1 VAQGVAV
8 SIARRTFHLF
18 LSLCYDVVTL
28 DRIRWGEI
36 MMDMIKE
43 VRRIPGIEI
52 RPNSKEPEYFEAVIN
67 KGDLELLLSLLRK
80 HLGPAAKEPGK
91 EAKLPIEIQRG
102 VNAGG
107 GLRIEQSFFYRKE
120 DKQVIFATLWP
131 WVSNPNKITLKSG
144 IWKLNPAN

>member
-1 VAQGVAV
+1 
-8 SIARRTFHLF
+8 
-18 LSLCYDVVTL
+18 
-28 DRIRWGEI
+28 

-80 HLGPAAKEPGK
+80 HLGPAAKESGE
-91 EAKLPIEIQRG
+91 EAKLPIEIQRR
-102 VNAGG
+102 VNAWGG
-107 GLRIEQSFFYRKE
+107 IRIEQSFFYRKE
-120 DKQVIFATLWP
+120 GNQVIFATLWP

-144 IWKLNPAN
+144 IWKLNSAN